1 MKTEMEMNP
10 VLQSLFDRKSV
21 RAYTE
26 REISEEDVEKILSAA
41 RRDSVFRFQFSGA
54 TGENGEAAVLSA

>member
-1 MKTEMEMNP
+1 METKMEMNP

-26 REISEEDVEKILSAA
+26 REISEEDVEQILSAA
-41 RRDSVFRFQFSGA
+41 RRDSVFSG
-54 TGENGEAAVLSA
+54 

>member
-1 MKTEMEMNP
+1 METKMKINP

-26 REISEEDVEKILSAA
+26 REIPEEDVEQILSAA
-41 RRDSVFRFQFSGA
+41 RRDSVFRFQISVFRSNG
-54 TGENGEAAVLSA
+54 GERRNRSA